1 MAFGKSDRSFPW
13 KSSTC
18 VSSQNARRPE
28 YCCWTHIEM
37 YFIGIWLDK
46 MPYRSL
52 ITSKDC
58 AEGVQELK
66 KKTSKGTYIITFVV
80 AV

>member
-1 MAFGKSDRSFPW
+1 M
-13 KSSTC
+13 
-18 VSSQNARRPE
+18 SSQNARRPE

-46 MPYRSL
+46 IPYRSL
-52 ITSKDC
+52 ITTKDC

-66 KKTSKGTYIITFVV
+66 KKPTK
-80 AV
+80 ALA

>member
-1 MAFGKSDRSFPW
+1 
-13 KSSTC
+13 
-18 VSSQNARRPE
+18 
-28 YCCWTHIEM
+28 M

-46 MPYRSL
+46 MPYRNL
-52 ITSKDC
+52 ITTKDC

-66 KKTSKGTYIITFVV
+66 KKTNKGTYIITFVV

>member
-1 MAFGKSDRSFPW
+1 
-13 KSSTC
+13 
-18 VSSQNARRPE
+18 
-28 YCCWTHIEM
+28 M

-46 MPYRSL
+46 MPYKSL
-52 ITSKDC
+52 ITTKDC

-66 KKTSKGTYIITFVV
+66 KKKTNKGTYIITFVV